1 MHFLD
6 PHESLETEIALYR
19 TIHLEIKEQ
28 YVSCLSTATTLD
40 F

>member
-1 MHFLD
+1 MYFLD
-6 PHESLETEIALYR
+6 LHESLETEIALYR
-19 TIHLEIKEQ
+19 TIYLEIKEQ